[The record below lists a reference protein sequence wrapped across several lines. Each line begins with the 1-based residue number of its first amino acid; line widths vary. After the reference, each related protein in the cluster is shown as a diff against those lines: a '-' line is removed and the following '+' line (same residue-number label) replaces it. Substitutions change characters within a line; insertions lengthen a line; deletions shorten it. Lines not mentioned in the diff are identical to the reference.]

1 MHKSFL
7 VIIGTLVLFSGT
19 LNAQKT
25 EVTDSLK
32 ALLTAAEASEQ
43 FDIYL
48 KLAENTQVN
57 SPDTGAIY
65 LKKAKD
71 LAELNNQTNRSFRY
85 YSALSRNKL
94 YLHEYDSLLFYA
106 EKALDLE
113 DVSSPEGMLHLHST
127 VGTSHYYTSEY
138 EKAINAHLTALRIA
152 DENKIT
158 DQYPNIYNNM
168 SVVYLGMQDWLK
180 SEEYLLKAI
189 DLAEKDDNTY
199 EASRGASN
207 LAIVYAMQEKFDLAE
222 EMFKKDI
229 ELQQRLGNLMAVSK
243 GHNNLGVLYEYKDDL
258 RASLENYET
267 ALEIAQKINDKASVA
282 LGYQNVASAQ
292 RKLGMYKEALKN
304 YQIGLPLN
312 RSQGNRNIL
321 RDGLLGIS
329 ELYETLG
336 NMGKALEYHQQY
348 HLLNDSLISEEHLSA
363 VSELEIKY
371 ETEKKEKDILALS
384 EKSLKSEAAI
394 LEQNTWIRRLSIGLI
409 GTILLFLA
417 AFIIFRQRSRNQK
430 QRELITAIA
439 DTQIAERKRI
449 SRDLHDSVGGS
460 LALAKNKL
468 QALFEKQDSKSRELE
483 DSLNTLSKTADQVR
497 QISHNLMPGELV
509 KFGLVSAIQTTLDHL
524 QDTEL
529 RAQLY
534 SHDMDKRIDP
544 TKEIHLFRILQEI
557 IQNVLKHSK
566 ASQLNV
572 YLNKHKK
579 YLNLMVEDNGIGMPE
594 RTVSNFGMGLNNV
607 RSRVAL
613 LEGTL
618 NIDSVKNQGTT
629 MNMQIPM

>member
-1 MHKSFL
+1 MG
-7 VIIGTLVLFSGT
+7 ILVLFSGT
-19 LNAQKT
+19 LKAQNI
-25 EVTDSLK
+25 EVIDSLK
-32 ALLTAAEASEQ
+32 ARLAAADKSSQ

-48 KLAENTQVN
+48 KLAEETQVN
-57 SPDTGAIY
+57 SPDTGAVY
-65 LKKAKD
+65 LKKAGD
-71 LAELNNQTNRSFRY
+71 LTDLNSQNSQSFRY

-94 YLHEYDSLLFYA
+94 YLHQYDSLLVYA
-106 EKALDLE
+106 EKALGLK
-113 DVSSPEGMLHLHST
+113 DVSTPEGLVHLHST

-138 EKAINAHLTALRIA
+138 EKAIDAHLTALRIA
-152 DENKIT
+152 DEHQIAE
-158 DQYPNIYNNM
+158 QYPNIYNNM
-168 SVVYLGMQDWLK
+168 SVVYLGMQDWVK

-189 DLAEKDDNTY
+189 DLAEKENNTY

-207 LAIVYAMQEKFDLAE
+207 LAIVYAMQEKYNLAE
-222 EMFKKDI
+222 GMFKKDI
-229 ELQQRLGNLMAVSK
+229 ELQQQLGNLMAVSK

-258 RASLENYET
+258 HASLENYEI
-267 ALEIAQKINDKASVA
+267 ALEIAKKINDKASVA

-292 RKLGMYKEALKN
+292 RKLGMFREALKN
-304 YQIGLPLN
+304 YEIGLPLN

-321 RDGLLGIS
+321 RDGLLGVS
-329 ELYETLG
+329 ELYEALG
-336 NMGKALEYHQQY
+336 NTDKALEFHQQY

-371 ETEKKEKDILALS
+371 ESEKKEKDILALS
-384 EKSLKSEAAI
+384 EKSLKSEAALI
-394 LEQNTWIRRLSIGLI
+394 EQNTWIRRLSVGLI
-409 GTILLFLA
+409 GTVLLSLA

-468 QALFEKQDSKSRELE
+468 QTLFEKQENQSKDFE
-483 DSLNTLSKTADQVR
+483 DALNTLSKTADQVR

-529 RAQLY
+529 KAQLY
-534 SHDMDKRIDP
+534 SHAMDKRIDP

-579 YLNLMVEDNGIGMPE
+579 YLNLMVEDNGIGMPDN
-594 RTVSNFGMGLNNV
+594 TASNFGMGLNNV

-613 LEGTL
+613 LQGTL
-618 NIDSVKNQGTT
+618 NIDSVQNQGTT
-629 MNMQIPM
+629 MNIQIPI